1 MSMLR
6 TEIQGSARQIGMSQT
21 HYQQVLLHAAAIAAT
36 LARRPAAKLV
46 SDRRADLGELDLY
59 DYRNFDLAN

>member
-1 MSMLR
+1 MSMRLAKA
-6 TEIQGSARQIGMSQT
+6 QGPVRQIGISQA

-36 LARRPAAKLV
+36 LARRPVARQPA
-46 SDRRADLGELDLY
+46 DRGAELGELDLF

>member
-6 TEIQGSARQIGMSQT
+6 TEVQGPLRQIGMSPA
-21 HYQQVLLHAAAIAAT
+21 HYQQMLLHAAAIAAT
-36 LARRPAAKLV
+36 LAHRPAVKAV
-46 SDRRADLGELDLY
+46 ADRRADLGELDLF